1 MQFDVSRMRD
11 FEYYSKNLLKIQTG
25 VGLVP
30 FDFRTRYVQTQ
41 INKEWEKCLKAG
53 EPIRFIVLKAR
64 RHGVSTYVQAR
75 MFHGCHTQS
84 HRQAITIAADDDGC
98 GYIHNMSQIYYEYL
112 PDKLKPATK
121 QKNVQRMVFD
131 YPKTRIQK
139 EGGKNYG
146 LKSSLKTVSC
156 TNKAGLGTGN
166 HFIHFSEYA
175 MYRDAEGVRK
185 GVIPTAFNE
194 PGTFV
199 VIESTANGM
208 SGHGG
213 PFYEEW
219 QRAKAGKSVFKPLF
233 YSWLQHE
240 GYTKNFRSK
249 AEREELLDTLDSEER
264 ELQDRDK
271 ATLEQLNWRRFQ
283 ISFLGEHGGDAK
295 SGLENF
301 QEQYPSDDREAFI
314 VSGRSV
320 FSRPILKLYYDQC
333 TDEIER
339 YTPYNGTMR
348 KDPDGD
354 AKVWKHPVKGKEYV
368 MAIDPASGE
377 PGATDYAGIEV
388 FEVGDINKNDWG
400 EQCLEWHG
408 KCDADEL
415 AKIACIIGYRYN
427 TALAAPEIFGYG
439 HAVLGAMMRN
449 DYPNILRR
457 TQVDAIAKTYLKK
470 YGWNT
475 NPTTK
480 PSMLTLGRYVV
491 NNKMIKIHSK
501 ELVMEMITFVRDEG
515 GSGASAYG
523 RGKDDLVMTF
533 LIVLKAIEQE
543 YADNDMSKAG
553 VDPPNSEAELINKDG
568 TKKDKLYYDTFWDEH
583 PSGDD
588 DTPNW
593 QDL

>member
-1 MQFDVSRMRD
+1 MKFDLSRMRD
-11 FEYYSKNLLKIQTG
+11 FHYYSSMLLKIQTG
-25 VGLVP
+25 KGLER
-30 FDFRTRYVQTQ
+30 FDFKSRYVQRQ
-41 INKEWEKCLKAG
+41 IDAEWERCVKRG
-53 EPIRFIVLKAR
+53 EPVRLICLKAR
-64 RHGVSTYVQAR
+64 RHGVSTYVQGR

-98 GYIHNMSQIYYEYL
+98 GYIHQMSQTFYEYL
-112 PDKLKPATK
+112 PEGLKPATK
-121 QKNVQRMVFD
+121 LKNVQKMVFD
-131 YPKTRIQK
+131 YPKTKIMA
-139 EGGKNYG
+139 EGGVNYG
-146 LKSSLKTVSC
+146 LKSSIKTVSC

-208 SGHGG
+208 TGHGG

-240 GYTKNFRSK
+240 GYVKPFINKEERTEFR
-249 AEREELLDTLDSEER
+249 DTMDLEER
-264 ELQDRDK
+264 ELQERHK
-271 ATLEQLNWRRFQ
+271 ATYEQLNWRRFQ
-283 ISFLGEHGGDAK
+283 ISFLGEHGGDSK

-301 QEQYPSDDREAFI
+301 HEQYPSDDREAFI
-314 VSGRSV
+314 VSGKSV
-320 FSRPILKLYYDQC
+320 FSRTVLKLYYDQC
-333 TDEIER
+333 SDELAR
-339 YTPYNGTMR
+339 FTVYNGTLR
-348 KDPDGD
+348 KDHDGD
-354 AKVWKHPVKGKEYV
+354 CRLWKYPEKGKEYA
-368 MAIDPASGE
+368 MAIDAASGE
-377 PGATDYAGIEV
+377 PGATDNACIQV
-388 FEVGDINKNDWG
+388 FEVGNTEKNEWG
-400 EQCLEWHG
+400 EQCCEWHG

-415 AKIACIIGYRYN
+415 AKIAQVIGKFYN
-427 TALAAPEIFGYG
+427 YALAAPEIFGYG
-439 HAVLGAMMRN
+439 HAVLGAMIRN

-457 TQVDAIAKTYLKK
+457 TQLDAITKTYLNK

-475 NPTTK
+475 NPSTK

-491 NNKMIKIHSK
+491 NNKMVIIHSR
-501 ELVMEMITFVRDEG
+501 ELVMEMIMFVRDSG
-515 GSGASAYG
+515 GSGAAAYG
-523 RGKDDLVMTF
+523 NGKDDRVMSF

-553 VDPPNSEAELINKDG
+553 VQQPVGEKEKIPEG
-568 TKKDKLYYDTFWDEH
+568 GKKDKLLYDTYWDEH
-583 PSGDD
+583 PSGNSE
-588 DTPNW
+588 TKNW